1 MCITDVNPVV
11 DAKLLCACRLAYVDP
26 PGAERWRLHSDAD
39 KDAAFPFPFGVD
51 DGEACRREPPD
62 WPQEWQRWESVDGKD
77 VAILGMC
84 SLGIIV
90 AFRGTLSPIYIPGV
104 GLPRPL
110 KQSKVRPKHLRAPSI
125 MQALEALFEWSL
137 RALAPLPLRAFLEG
151 LRYFLSSKGFF
162 ESINDWLNNLEV
174 ALKPWQCSSC
184 GPQVH
189 SGWSKSFEYLWFNP
203 ETNHGLKN
211 GLEKALKEKKQKIF
225 VTGHSKG
232 GALAFLAAKRI
243 QDDRKDAQLCVR
255 TFAAPKPGD
264 ERFADEYNRTITDT
278 VCYEY
283 GADIVP
289 HLPPRR
295 KGTKEVLETLLGTSS
310 LWCWLSFCLPRA
322 ISGQTAFPTECDRYR
337 HVGKRV
343 YIPYC
348 TSATLDARGHGEESR
363 GWASEGRGQRA
374 HRGGGDDPGQ
384 QHRGARSTDI
394 VEDIDH
400 VWLKTVKKMLDV
412 SPLAFLLIGFDHA
425 FSGKSGYASYIFSKA
440 AALKSA
446 R

>member
-1 MCITDVNPVV
+1 MDPVV

-26 PGAERWRLHSDAD
+26 PDAERWSLRSDAD

-51 DGEACRREPPD
+51 DGEACRRELPE
-62 WPQEWQRWESVDGKD
+62 WPQEWKRWESVDRKD
-77 VAILGMC
+77 AAILGVC

-104 GLPRPL
+104 GLARPREH
-110 KQSKVRPKHLRAPSI
+110 SKVRPKHLRAPLF
-125 MQALEALFEWSL
+125 MQALGALFSWSL
-137 RALAPLPLRAFLEG
+137 RALVPSPLRAFLAG

-162 ESINDWLNNLEV
+162 ESINDWLNNV
-174 ALKPWQCSSC
+174 DVKLKPWQYSCC

-189 SGWSKSFEYLWFNP
+189 SGWSKSFEHLWHNP
-203 ETNHGLKN
+203 ESNEGLKN
-211 GLEKALKEKKQKIF
+211 GLERALGRKKQKIF

-289 HLPPRR
+289 HVPPGR
-295 KGTKEVLETLLGTSS
+295 KETKEVLKILLGTSS
-310 LWCWLSFCLPRA
+310 LWYWLWFALPCR
-322 ISGQTAFPTECDRYR
+322 ISGQLAFPTECDRYR

-348 TSATLDARGHGEESR
+348 TSAKRDARGHGEGSR
-363 GWASEGRGQRA
+363 GWAPEGQGQGA

-384 QHRGARSTDI
+384 HHRGARCTDI
-394 VEDIDH
+394 VAFIDD
-400 VWLKTVKKMLDV
+400 VWLETVIKMLRV

-440 AALKSA
+440 AAAESA
-446 R
+446 L